1 MATSYTFQPPYVA
14 DVKLEVGTWNVPKS
28 RHKCLDGLLV
38 FLIQLFQ
45 SIKQGKWTPRK
56 KKKFWE
62 IGKWSTQ
69 NNWARSLFSGKQAG
83 GRGVSGW
90 GCAGQLKLKIP
101 FMSTKLCWNILICG

>member
-14 DVKLEVGTWNVPKS
+14 DVDLEVGTWNVPKS

-56 KKKFWE
+56 KKVL
-62 IGKWSTQ
+62 G
-69 NNWARSLFSGKQAG
+69 NWKMEYTKQLG
-83 GRGVSGW
+83 
-90 GCAGQLKLKIP
+90 
-101 FMSTKLCWNILICG
+101 

>member
-28 RHKCLDGLLV
+28 RHKCLEGLWL

-56 KKKFWE
+56 KK
-62 IGKWSTQ
+62 S
-69 NNWARSLFSGKQAG
+69 SGKLENGVHKTIGLEAYFQVNRQGEGVQVGGAVQA
-83 GRGVSGW
+83 
-90 GCAGQLKLKIP
+90 
-101 FMSTKLCWNILICG
+101 N